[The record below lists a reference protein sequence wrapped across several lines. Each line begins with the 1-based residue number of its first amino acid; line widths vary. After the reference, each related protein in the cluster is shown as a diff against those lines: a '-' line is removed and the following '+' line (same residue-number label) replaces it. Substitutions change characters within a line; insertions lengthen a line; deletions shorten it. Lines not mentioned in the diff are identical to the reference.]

1 RTGGSA
7 GGRSWVARRRH
18 RTRPHANKSIRLSYS
33 YRPAA
38 TNTENTPNPG
48 TMTNVTHPFDAQDPQ
63 QRTAAIAAAVKAIGQ
78 KDLIVLPTDTVYG
91 VGADAFSPQAVAVL
105 LAAKGRSR
113 QSPPPVLIGDMQ
125 VLDALAVEVPDT
137 VRQLAQRFW
146 PGALTLVCHAQPS
159 LSWDLGETRGT
170 VALRQPDDEL
180 ARQIL
185 RETGPMAVSS
195 ANRHGQPAATTIEDA
210 QHALGESVAVYIN
223 DDQRGQQQ
231 ASTIVDCTVTPHR
244 VLRSGAITIQD
255 LRSIV
260 PEILDLDDPNPT
272 DDEGSIASSEGTES

>member
-1 RTGGSA
+1 
-7 GGRSWVARRRH
+7 
-18 RTRPHANKSIRLSYS
+18 
-33 YRPAA
+33 
-38 TNTENTPNPG
+38 
-48 TMTNVTHPFDAQDPQ
+48 MTNVTQPFDAQDPQ

-78 KDLIVLPTDTVYG
+78 RELIVLPTDTVYG

-125 VLDALAVEVPDT
+125 VLDALAVEIPAT
-137 VRQLAQRFW
+137 ARQLAQAFW
-146 PGALTLVCHAQPS
+146 PGALTLVCNAQPS

-195 ANRHGQPAATTIEDA
+195 ANRHGQPAATTIHAA
-210 QHALGESVAVYIN
+210 QQALGESVAVYI
-223 DDQRGQQQ
+223 DDGERGQQQ

-244 VLRSGAITIQD
+244 VLRAGAISIEA
-255 LRSIV
+255 LRDVVAEVLEFNDSA
-260 PEILDLDDPNPT
+260 PT
-272 DDEGSIASSEGTES
+272 ADEEGSTSEDTQSL

>member
-1 RTGGSA
+1 
-7 GGRSWVARRRH
+7 
-18 RTRPHANKSIRLSYS
+18 
-33 YRPAA
+33 
-38 TNTENTPNPG
+38 
-48 TMTNVTHPFDAQDPQ
+48 MTNVTHPFDAQDPQ

-180 ARQIL
+180 ARHIL